1 MNDRPDESPEIAE
14 VRRLLAEARHTEPM
28 PDDVAARMDRVLS
41 GLGDETPSVAPARPA
56 AAEVIPIT
64 AHRRRRAAQLLVAAA
79 AVVVGGVVVSHWHPS
94 SSSDSATTDTAG
106 SEAQAYDSGND
117 QSHTGQDQ
125 GNGKQG
131 EPQTPGSTAADMQPL
146 VRHDRLVVRPRHFA
160 DDALAGRKLLSKKAT
175 RTTGDFAALGDCSV
189 GTGRRAELLAA
200 SYQGAPAALLYRHAQ
215 DSAQIVDLFVCG
227 STTPIRTI
235 TLPVP

>member
-28 PDDVAARMDRVLS
+28 PDDVAARMERVLA
-41 GLGDETPSVAPARPA
+41 GLGDETTSVAPVRPA
-56 AAEVIPIT
+56 AAEVVPIT
-64 AHRRRRAAQLLVAAA
+64 AHRRRRAVQLLVAAA

-94 SSSDSATTDTAG
+94 SSSDSTTADTAAG
-106 SEAQAYDSGND
+106 SEAQANEPDN
-117 QSHTGQDQ
+117 QSLNGTDKATRKQD
-125 GNGKQG
+125 GPRSPDRAK
-131 EPQTPGSTAADMQPL
+131 PL

-160 DDALAGRKLLSKKAT
+160 DDALAGRQLLHTKAAD
-175 RTTGDFAALGDCSV
+175 TTHDFAAPSDCSV
-189 GTGRRAELLAA
+189 GTGHRSELLAA
-200 SYQGAPAALLYRHAQ
+200 LYQGAPAALLYRHAQ